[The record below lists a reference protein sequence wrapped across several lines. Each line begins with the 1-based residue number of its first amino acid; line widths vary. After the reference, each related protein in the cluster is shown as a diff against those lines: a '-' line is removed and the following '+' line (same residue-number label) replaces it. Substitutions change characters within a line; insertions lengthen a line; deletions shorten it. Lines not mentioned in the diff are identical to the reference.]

1 MANINVDPKK
11 LEEFADYVSNFK
23 LKIQTHCDFLND
35 ASKKFESTLDPED
48 ASYIKKTTTDIAR
61 VLDDAAPDLKE
72 LERRIRDYAAEVTRI
87 RKKAGG

>member
-11 LEEFADYVSNFK
+11 LEEFADYVSDFK
-23 LKIQTHCDFLND
+23 LKINTHCDFLND
-35 ASKKFESTLDPED
+35 AAKKFESTLDPED
-48 ASYIKKTTTDIAR
+48 AAYIKKTTNDIAR

-72 LERRIRDYAAEVTRI
+72 LERRIRDYAEKVTRI